1 MRQPPET
8 DIDEA
13 LDALDWMPLPVV
25 EEMRYTLS
33 KAMRSSAQTRAS
45 HAERQA
51 TEWTPIQLAL
61 LYILYITSD
70 EHLAAQMTAPSVH

>member
-1 MRQPPET
+1 MRRPPQQ

-33 KAMRSSAQTRAS
+33 RSMRSAAQARAG
-45 HAERQA
+45 HVERQTA
-51 TEWTPIQLAL
+51 EWTPLQLAL
-61 LYILYITSD
+61 LYVLYTTSD
-70 EHLAAQMTAPSVH
+70 EVMAVQIAAPSVH